1 MRQVS
6 LRAWLIAAFLGF
18 QMNVHASEGAE
29 TDDAGLTEG
38 RGYFF
43 GYSFGNMLQQNGN
56 PDVDLGALLE
66 GIKDSLGGVQPTL
79 SAEEQTAIIEMV
91 RTRQAEMEAAAQ
103 AERDSMAA
111 DSKAAGVAYLAKNAE
126 NADVQVTASGLQ
138 VETIVEG
145 KGQAPSAT
153 DKVVVR
159 YEGRLIDGTVFDSS
173 IARGQPAEFGLNQ
186 VIPGWT
192 EGLQLMK
199 PGGKAR
205 LTIPSEL
212 GYGPGGVGNIPPN
225 AVLVFDVELIEVK

>member
-1 MRQVS
+1 MKQVS
-6 LRAWLIAAFLGF
+6 LRAWLAAAFLSL
-18 QMNVHASEGAE
+18 QMNVYASEGAE
-29 TDDAGLTEG
+29 PSDAGLTEG

-79 SAEEQTAIIEMV
+79 SPEEQTAIIEMV

-103 AERDSMAA
+103 TERDSMAA
-111 DSKAAGVAYLAKNAE
+111 DSKAAGLAYLAKNAE

-153 DKVVVR
+153 DKVVVH
-159 YEGRLIDGTVFDSS
+159 YEGRLIDGVVFDSS

-205 LTIPSEL
+205 LTIQSEL

>member
-1 MRQVS
+1 MPHDAPPPPPRRRRADDDDDAFEEMQSGLDALREKRDKARQRE
-6 LRAWLIAAFLGF
+6 LKAEAQTKQAELELAKCLETLERAAQRRSAARRGED
-18 QMNVHASEGAE
+18 EGA
-29 TDDAGLTEG
+29 
-38 RGYFF
+38 
-43 GYSFGNMLQQNGN
+43 
-56 PDVDLGALLE
+56 PWV
-66 GIKDSLGGVQPTL
+66 
-79 SAEEQTAIIEMV
+79 
-91 RTRQAEMEAAAQ
+91 AAAQ
-103 AERDSMAA
+103 AERDSVAA
-111 DSKAAGVAYLAKNAE
+111 DSEAAGVAYLAKNAE

-138 VETIVEG
+138 VETIVDG

-153 DKVVVR
+153 DKVVVH

-173 IARGQPAEFGLNQ
+173 IARGQAAEFGLNQ